1 VEGDKYILDA
11 EGNPVREPNLMI
23 WSAWFE
29 NADLTIRRTHVGEAE
44 VVTRFLGRDHAH
56 GEGPPVLYETTVSN
70 VPHDWEPVRHG
81 TRAEA
86 HEGHDAMVERVR
98 SRLPSH
104 APRIAPL
111 HKPRLLTVR
120 EIEAMAGET
129 GHGPTVLSL
138 ISTARHLADT
148 LRQIAERR
156 FPPANDAEERDQ
168 MVSAARR
175 ALHGDAHSME

>member
-1 VEGDKYILDA
+1 MEGDKYILDV
-11 EGNPVREPNLMI
+11 EGNPVPEPNLMT

-29 NADLTIRRTHVGEAE
+29 NADLTIERTHIGEAE
-44 VVTRFLGRDHAH
+44 VVTAFLGRDHAH
-56 GEGPPVLYETTVSN
+56 GDGPPVLYETTVFN

-81 TRAEA
+81 TLAEA
-86 HEGHDAMVERVR
+86 KRGHAAMVERVR
-98 SRLPSH
+98 KRLPSR
-104 APRIAPL
+104 AARSSPL
-111 HKPRLLTVR
+111 QKPRLLAVR

-138 ISTARHLADT
+138 IATARHLADT

-156 FPPANDAEERDQ
+156 FHPANDAEERDQ

-175 ALHGDAHSME
+175 ALHGHADAKE